1 MREREATSIDIC
13 WILSC
18 SLWLRCMSLHCS
30 QLLCFFTTFFKFLN
44 FLISDRWKI
53 EVPCAS
59 MRSAGVL
66 PYSEPGQLNSNLHA
80 IWKFNTLLLLRV
92 EGPFGME
99 YFHGKSKGNKN
110 RGKFPENS
118 VWIKGFSN
126 TVAGFSF
133 QRKKKI
139 QSELRFSLP
148 SRSTRQPRCLDIG

>member
-1 MREREATSIDIC
+1 
-13 WILSC
+13 
-18 SLWLRCMSLHCS
+18 MSLHCS

-53 EVPCAS
+53 EVPCVS

-110 RGKFPENS
+110 RGKFYENS
-118 VWIKGFSN
+118 VWIKGFSGSFPMEHCCRLLVSKEKKN
-126 TVAGFSF
+126 PIRTQVFSSF
-133 QRKKKI
+133 TKY
-139 QSELRFSLP
+139 ETTTLLRHWLA
-148 SRSTRQPRCLDIG
+148 